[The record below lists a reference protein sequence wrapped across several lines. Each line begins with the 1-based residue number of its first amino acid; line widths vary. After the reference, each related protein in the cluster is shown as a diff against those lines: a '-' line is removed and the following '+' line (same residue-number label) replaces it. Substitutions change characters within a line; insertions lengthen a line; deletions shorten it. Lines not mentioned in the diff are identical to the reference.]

1 MTNRAEDILKKWFYP
16 QVDTSIDY
24 PVLIKPCTE
33 CHAKPY
39 EFIDFIREMGQ
50 QTFDWLYSFDY
61 LDGGS
66 VLVVLKKDKYSELED
81 LWNS

>member
-1 MTNRAEDILKKWFYP
+1 MTDRADEILRKWFYP
-16 QVDTSIDY
+16 QVDTGIEY

-33 CHAKPY
+33 CHAEPN
-39 EFIDFIREMGQ
+39 EFLDLIRELGQ

-61 LDGGS
+61 FDGGS

-81 LWNS
+81 MWNS